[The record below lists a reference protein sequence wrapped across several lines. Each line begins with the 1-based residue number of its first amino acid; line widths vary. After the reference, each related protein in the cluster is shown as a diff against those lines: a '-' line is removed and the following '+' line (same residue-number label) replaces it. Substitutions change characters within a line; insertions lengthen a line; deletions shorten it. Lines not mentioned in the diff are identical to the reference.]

1 MLVGIGM
8 FDHKGGTAVI
18 SCRRMTV
25 AAMGSAGVSAE
36 SGRGEES
43 LAVQFRG
50 NVSD

>member
-25 AAMGSAGVSAE
+25 ATMGSAAVSAE
-36 SGRGEES
+36 SGRVEES
-43 LAVQFRG
+43 QAVPFRQC
-50 NVSD
+50 